1 MKPRHLWTGLGVAA
15 LLTGVLLGRP
25 AVLPRPDLAIAIA
38 FALSLVLELGAVR
51 IPTFGFFSTGFAL
64 VLSLACGRSDV
75 QLFALGI
82 SALSLGLRTVGRQ
95 GSLASALADAVP
107 AWVSLASLHL
117 FQAWQSRCLAG
128 IVVYFLVAELCQN
141 QLARAEEPTRWMS
154 YQTTREWMALY
165 RWSVLFFAPILVC
178 LNFYQPVYA
187 LLALPMLMGIQ
198 RAANSEMARLRLLD
212 QEMLLRQ
219 EAQSRLALAQT
230 QQQLDQATHYLR
242 FQKYCEGLLL
252 ELTRSLSLSQD
263 VDNTARAAL
272 DSLKSRVHFRQLA
285 VFVLAQQR
293 LRPLFWLG
301 DSQPPQ
307 LAPAD
312 ERALLAGHPVREPY
326 FACSLEGEGALVVD
340 TRGQPPLSAEEMYL
354 VNLVASQTALGL
366 QSARRYREQQQ
377 AQAGMLTASKMAAVG
392 QLAAGVAHEL
402 NTPLGA
408 VMLQIE
414 LAQMQTGLTANTQKA
429 LEVAQKAIEHA
440 QSIISRLLYYSREG
454 AAERQQSDLNAIV
467 QDTVELIHRQLDI
480 EGVKLDIELAQNCRA
495 RVNPNEI
502 QQVLTNLILNA
513 RDACLESEARG
524 RRIKVRT
531 VVLPQGVGLEV
542 LDQGAGVPEAIRE
555 RIFEPFFTS
564 KPVGKGVGLG
574 LSVSQELV
582 QQHGGKLSVE
592 AAADPWV
599 TAFRLYLPGE
609 AAFPPV

>member
-1 MKPRHLWTGLGVAA
+1 MKPQQLWALIGVGLLGVG
-15 LLTGVLLGRP
+15 LVTGRP
-25 AVLPRPDLAIAIA
+25 ATMPQPDLAVAIA
-38 FALSLVLELGAVR
+38 FALCLVLELGAVR
-51 IPTFGFFSTGFAL
+51 VPTFGFFSTGFSLAL
-64 VLSLACGRSDV
+64 ALACGRPDL
-75 QLFALGI
+75 QWYALI
-82 SALSLGLRTVGRQ
+82 LTVLALGLRTLGRQ

-107 AWVSLASLHL
+107 ACASLTALHL
-117 FQAWQSRCLAG
+117 FEAWQSRCLAG
-128 IVVYFLVAELCQN
+128 IVVHFLLAELCQT
-141 QLARAEEPTRWMS
+141 QLARAEDPNRWLS

-187 LLALPMLMGIQ
+187 LLGLPMLMGIQ
-198 RAANSEMARLRLLD
+198 RAAYSEMARLRLLD

-230 QQQLDQATHYLR
+230 QQQLDQATHYLK
-242 FQKYCEGLLL
+242 FQKYCETLLL

-263 VDNTARAAL
+263 VDSTARAAL
-272 DSLKSRVHFRQLA
+272 ESLKSRIRFRQLA
-285 VFVLAQQR
+285 VFVLSQQR

-301 DSQPPQ
+301 DSRPPQ
-307 LAPAD
+307 LSPSD
-312 ERALLAGHPVREPY
+312 ERALLLGHPVKEPMLA
-326 FACSLEGEGALVVD
+326 FSLEGEGALVVD
-340 TRGQPPLSAEEMYL
+340 AQGLPPLTAEEVYL

-414 LAQMQTGLTANTQKA
+414 LAQIQPGLSANTQKA
-429 LEVAQKAIEHA
+429 LEVAQKAVEHA

-454 AAERQQSDLNAIV
+454 AAERQLTDLNDIV
-467 QDTVELIHRQLDI
+467 HDTLQLIHRQLDI
-480 EGVKLDIELAQNCRA
+480 EGVKLETELAPSCPA
-495 RVNPNEI
+495 RVNANEI

-513 RDACLESEARG
+513 RDACLEAGARG
-524 RRIKVRT
+524 RLVKVRT
-531 VVLPQGVGLEV
+531 VVLPRGVGLEV
-542 LDQGAGVPEAIRE
+542 LARGAGVPEAIRE

-582 QQHGGKLSVE
+582 QQHGGKLTVE
-592 AAADPWV
+592 TPGEPWV
-599 TAFRLYLPGE
+599 TAFRLYLPG
-609 AAFPPV
+609 PT